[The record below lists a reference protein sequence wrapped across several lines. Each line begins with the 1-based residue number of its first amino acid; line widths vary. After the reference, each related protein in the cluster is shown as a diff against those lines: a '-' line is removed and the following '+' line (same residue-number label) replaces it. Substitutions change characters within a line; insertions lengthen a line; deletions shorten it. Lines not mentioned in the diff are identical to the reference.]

1 LRRRVA
7 ALAKQNSRSLTQQTE
22 LLLEA
27 ALAGD
32 GAGVDRAAPLLDAEQ
47 VLKALVAALTERV
60 LAVIEERKVKA
71 PPPMRILPDGR
82 MSRRDA
88 ARYLGYAPQTL
99 AIWAYEGRGPRF
111 IRVYQRCWYRK
122 AELDAF
128 ASKITDFEL
137 SERTLRALQDIG
149 IVAISDLFRLS
160 EADLLRLPNFG
171 RKSLNQ
177 LKAALEERGVD
188 WPGHVAMRPPPA
200 ALGDPT
206 E

>member
-1 LRRRVA
+1 
-7 ALAKQNSRSLTQQTE
+7 

-27 ALAGD
+27 ALAAGD
-32 GAGVDRAAPLLDAEQ
+32 GAGADRAAPLLDAEQ
-47 VLKALVAALTERV
+47 VLKALVAGLTERV
-60 LAVIEERKVKA
+60 LAVIEERNVKA
-71 PPPMRILPDGR
+71 SRPLRILPDGR

-111 IRVYQRCWYRK
+111 IRVYRRCWYRK

-137 SERTLRALQDIG
+137 SERTLRCLQGIG
-149 IVAISDLFRLS
+149 IVAVSDLFRVS

-171 RKSLNQ
+171 RKALNQ
-177 LKAALEERGVD
+177 LKETLAERGVN
-188 WPGHVAMRPPPA
+188 WPGQAPRPPPA
-200 ALGDPT
+200 APADPSA
-206 E
+206 